1 MPTVWKDTL
10 DNLRK
15 GWLGIAESMGG
26 TEKIPVLQ
34 PNLGKADIEL
44 VKKRMHACLEA
55 RGGEVSARQRAAQL
69 GEIYLT
75 LSQQGRRRFL
85 ELLAKEFAADRQAVA
100 EAAAQLSAGGDQK
113 TYLAAEEH
121 LRQVLFSPRLR
132 LLKQFTA
139 LPQGVKFLVGLRAD
153 LLEFMAGDPNM
164 ESLDTE
170 LRHLLATWFDVGFLE
185 CRHITWESP
194 AALLEKLIAYE
205 AVHTIHSWKDLR
217 NRLESDRR
225 CYAFFHPAMADEPLI
240 FIEIA
245 LVRGMAGHIQPLLDE
260 SAPEVRLEQ
269 TDTAIFYS
277 ITNAQ
282 KGLRGISFG
291 HFLIKRVVDELRHE
305 LPNLKTFA
313 TLSPIPGFRRWLEK
327 HLEVSDDEPTV
338 ALQQGVAKAARLLEV
353 PEGFSEVISH
363 PAWHQRSEV
372 AMLLREPLMKLCA
385 RYLHQTRSDHAP
397 LDAVE
402 RFHLG
407 NGARIERLN
416 WLGDTSA
423 NGLRQSCGL
432 MVNYLYRLEDIE
444 KNHEAYATRKRI
456 VASPAVRALLK
467 EPAGDSGK
475 GRFSKMLRMAMNG

>member
-10 DNLRK
+10 DSLRK
-15 GWLGIAESMGG
+15 GWMGIAESMGAG
-26 TEKIPVLQ
+26 EKIPGVH
-34 PNLGKADIEL
+34 PNLSQADLEL
-44 VKKRMHACLEA
+44 VRKRMQACLEA

-75 LSQQGRRRFL
+75 LSDQGRRRFL
-85 ELLAKEFAADRQAVA
+85 ELLAGEFAADRQTVA
-100 EAAAQLSAGGDQK
+100 QAAAQLSAAGDQN
-113 TYLAAEEH
+113 TYLAAEEN
-121 LRQVLFSPRLR
+121 LRQILFSPRLR

-153 LLEFMAGDPNM
+153 LLEFMTGIPAM

-245 LVRGMAGHIQPLLDE
+245 LVRGMAGNIQSLLDE
-260 SAPEVRLEQ
+260 SAPEMHPQRA
-269 TDTAIFYS
+269 DTAIFYS

-282 KGLRGISFG
+282 RGLRGISFG

-305 LPNLKTFA
+305 FPNLKTFA
-313 TLSPIPGFRRWLEK
+313 TLSPLPGFRRWLEK
-327 HLEVSDDEPTV
+327 LLENPGDDPAMA
-338 ALQQGVAKAARLLEV
+338 ALQQGVAKAAGLLSVSGSFTEV
-353 PEGFSEVISH
+353 VSH
-363 PAWHQRSEV
+363 PDWHRRGEV
-372 AMLLREPLMKLCA
+372 AALLREPLLRLCA
-385 RYLHQTRSDHAP
+385 RYLHQTRSDNAP
-397 LDAVE
+397 IDAVE

-416 WLGDTSA
+416 WLGDASA

-432 MVNYLYRLEDIE
+432 MVNYLYRLDDIE

-456 VASPAVRALLK
+456 VASSAVRALLK

-475 GRFSKMLRMAMNG
+475 RFSKILRMAMNG